1 MSSSNDLPKVN
12 DERITRSEN
21 SSPPVNTIAERS
33 MDSLKQNGEQP
44 SDESLLKKID
54 EIQENVSSEK
64 LSTDP
69 SNNIKLIPK
78 LVEQILKNNN
88 VCVKIKV
95 Y

>member
-1 MSSSNDLPKVN
+1 MSSSNDQPKVI

-21 SSPPVNTIAERS
+21 SLPPINTIAERS
-33 MDSLKQNGEQP
+33 IDSSKQNGEHP

-69 SNNIKLIPK
+69 SNNLKLIPK

-88 VCVKIKV
+88 VRVKIKV